1 MGRTPGGMGRF
12 MAGSGLALLVLG
24 FAAPANAETGCP
36 TREVQVYFE
45 PGEERL
51 SAFSGEIA
59 ERIALEARTCPGAV
73 LTAEGRGGPLSPKR
87 ASAIEDAFEGL
98 GVSVIIVGEEPPR
111 RPSQTS
117 RGVAERSAGLRL
129 ELPMMAGG

>member
-1 MGRTPGGMGRF
+1 MARTMSAMRPIAASCGF
-12 MAGSGLALLVLG
+12 ALLAFVSG
-24 FAAPANAETGCP
+24 APANAETGCP

-59 ERIALEARTCPGAV
+59 ERIAREARTCPGAV
-73 LTAEGRGGPLSPKR
+73 LTAEGHGGALSPGR
-87 ASAIEDAFEGL
+87 ATAISDAFEGL
-98 GVSVIIVGEEPPR
+98 GVNVIIVGEDPPG
-111 RPSQTS
+111 RPSQRS

-129 ELPMMAGG
+129 ELPMVAGG